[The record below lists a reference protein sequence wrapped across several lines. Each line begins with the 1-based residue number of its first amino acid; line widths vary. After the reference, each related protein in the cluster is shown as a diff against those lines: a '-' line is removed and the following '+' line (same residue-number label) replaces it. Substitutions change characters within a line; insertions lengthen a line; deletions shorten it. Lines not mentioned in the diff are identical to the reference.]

1 VEGKNSRR
9 GTLDTQALTGRV
21 SGLCLTLPTQALII
35 KAVKVITPFLFSL
48 VLDYGS
54 D

>member
-1 VEGKNSRR
+1 MEGKNSRQ

-21 SGLCLTLPTQALII
+21 SGYLPLPTQALII

-48 VLDYGS
+48 VLDYGG